1 LPTSRQHNR
10 KPLQAWGIDVKERRI
25 EVAIIGSG
33 SAGLYALGQ
42 VRPSGK
48 SFVLV
53 NGGELGTTCARVGCM
68 PSKAVIQVAGDF
80 YRRHVFNRYGIEG
93 HEDMSLTIPE
103 AMEYVQ
109 DLRDIFVERVL
120 ANSTDKLPEGNFI
133 NGYAR
138 FVEQDLLEID
148 TGERIRADS
157 IIIAT
162 GSRPLVPRAWESFR
176 DRIITTDEFF
186 ELENL
191 PQSVAVVGLGVIGLE
206 IGQSLRRMGIEVT
219 GVDQLMTIGG
229 LSDPE
234 VAAAAIEV
242 IGKEMPLW
250 LGHAA
255 AVTEAGN
262 GMLRVQAGERAVEV
276 ERVFASIGRT
286 PNLDKLGLEN
296 IDLELDARGIPV
308 FDPGTMR
315 IGDTRIYIA
324 GDVTGARPLLHEAG
338 DEGRIAGHNA
348 VAAEPLA
355 FRRKTPLSITFC
367 DPNIVLVG
375 TRFADLDPAGTAI
388 GQVQMGPVGRA
399 MIMAKNR
406 GMIRVYADK
415 ASGRLLGAEMA
426 CPKGENL
433 GHLLAW
439 CIQQEMTVGEI
450 LQMPFY
456 HPVIE
461 EALQAALYDLYGKVD
476 AKNATP
482 ITELVPL

>member
-1 LPTSRQHNR
+1 
-10 KPLQAWGIDVKERRI
+10 VKERKVD
-25 EVAIIGSG
+25 VAIIGSG
-33 SAGLYALGQ
+33 SAGLYALGK

-48 SFVLV
+48 SFVLI

-68 PSKAVIQVAGDF
+68 PSKAVIQVAEDF
-80 YRRHVFNRYGIEG
+80 YRRNVFNRYGIEG
-93 HEDMSLTIPE
+93 HEDMNLTIPE

-120 ANSTDKLPEGNFI
+120 SNSTDRLPEENFI
-133 NGYAR
+133 EGYAR
-138 FVEQDLLEID
+138 FVDTNLLEID
-148 TGERIRADS
+148 TGELIRADS

-162 GSRPLVPRAWESFR
+162 GSRPMVPRAWESFR
-176 DRIITTDEFF
+176 DLIITTDEFF
-186 ELENL
+186 ELEDL
-191 PQSVAVVGLGVIGLE
+191 PTSIAVVGLGVIGME
-206 IGQSLRRMGIEVT
+206 IGQSLTRLGLEVT
-219 GVDQLMTIGG
+219 GIDQLATIGG

-234 VAAAAIEV
+234 VARAAIEV
-242 IGKEMPLW
+242 FGKEMPLW
-250 LGHAA
+250 LGHPAE
-255 AVTEAGN
+255 VTEAGN
-262 GMLRVQAGERAVEV
+262 GMLRVQAGEQVVEV
-276 ERVFASIGRT
+276 ERVFASMGRT
-286 PNLDKLGLEN
+286 PNLDKLGLAD
-296 IDLELDARGIPV
+296 IGLELDARGIPV

-324 GDVTGARPLLHEAG
+324 GDVTGERPLLHEAG

-348 VAAEPLA
+348 ISAEPTA

-367 DPNIVLVG
+367 DPNIVVVG
-375 TRFADLDPAGTAI
+375 ARFADLDPASTET
-388 GQVQMGPVGRA
+388 GQIQMGPVGRA

-406 GMIRVYADK
+406 GLIRVYADK
-415 ASGRLLGAEMA
+415 TSGRLLGAEMA

-439 CIQQEMTVGEI
+439 CIQQEMTVGEV

-461 EALQAALYDLYGKVD
+461 EALQAALYDLYGAVD

-482 ITELVPL
+482 ITELPPL

>member
-1 LPTSRQHNR
+1 
-10 KPLQAWGIDVKERRI
+10 VKERKVD
-25 EVAIIGSG
+25 VAIIGSG
-33 SAGLYALGQ
+33 SAGLYALGK

-48 SFVLV
+48 SFVLI

-68 PSKAVIQVAGDF
+68 PSKAVIQVAEDF
-80 YRRHVFNRYGIEG
+80 YRRNVFNRYGIEG
-93 HEDMSLTIPE
+93 HEDMNLTIPE

-120 ANSTDKLPEGNFI
+120 SNSTDKLPEENFI
-133 NGYAR
+133 EGYAR
-138 FVEQDLLEID
+138 FVETDLLEIN
-148 TGERIRADS
+148 TGELIRANS

-162 GSRPLVPRAWESFR
+162 GSRPLVPRDWEPFR

-186 ELENL
+186 ELEDL
-191 PQSVAVVGLGVIGLE
+191 PQSIAVVGLGVIGLE
-206 IGQSLRRMGIEVT
+206 IGQSLTRMGLKVT
-219 GVDQLMTIGG
+219 GIDQLATIGG

-234 VAAAAIEV
+234 VARTAIEV
-242 IGKEMPLW
+242 FGKEMPLW

-255 AVTEAGN
+255 EVTEAEN
-262 GMLRVQAGERAVEV
+262 GMLRVQAGEQVVEV
-276 ERVFASIGRT
+276 ERVFASMGRI
-286 PNLDKLGLEN
+286 PNLDKLGLAD
-296 IDLELDARGIPV
+296 IGIELDARGIPV

-315 IGDTRIYIA
+315 IGNTRIFIA
-324 GDVTGARPLLHEAG
+324 GDATGERPLLHEAG
-338 DEGRIAGHNA
+338 DEGRIAGYNA
-348 VAAEPLA
+348 ISDESTA
-355 FRRKTPLSITFC
+355 FRRKTQLSITFC
-367 DPNIVLVG
+367 DPNIVVVG
-375 TRFADLDPAGTAI
+375 TRFADLDPVTTAT
-388 GQVQMGPVGRA
+388 GQIQMGPVGRA
-399 MIMAKNR
+399 MIMGKNR
-406 GMIRVYADK
+406 GLIRVYADK

-439 CIQQEMTVGEI
+439 CIQQEMTVGET

-461 EALQAALYDLYGKVD
+461 EALQAALYDLYAGIE

>member
-1 LPTSRQHNR
+1 M
-10 KPLQAWGIDVKERRI
+10 KERKFD
-25 EVAIIGSG
+25 VAIIGSG
-33 SAGLYALGQ
+33 SAGLYALGK

-48 SFVLV
+48 SFVLI

-68 PSKAVIQVAGDF
+68 PSKAVIQVAEDY
-80 YRRHVFNRYGIEG
+80 YRRNVFNRYGIEG

-120 ANSTDKLPEGNFI
+120 SRSTDKLPEENFI
-133 NGYAR
+133 QGYAR
-138 FVEQDLLEID
+138 FVETDLVEID
-148 TGERIRADS
+148 TGERIRAEHF
-157 IIIAT
+157 IIAT
-162 GSRPLVPRAWESFR
+162 GSRPVIPRAWESFR

-186 ELENL
+186 ELEDL
-191 PQSVAVVGLGVIGLE
+191 PQSVAVIGLGVIGLE
-206 IGQSLRRMGIEVT
+206 IGQSLRRMGLEVT
-219 GVDQLMTIGG
+219 GIDQLQTIGG

-234 VAAAAIEV
+234 TAKTAIEV
-242 IGKEMPLW
+242 IGKEIPLW

-255 AVTEAGN
+255 EVTEASN
-262 GMLRVQAGERAVEV
+262 GMLRVQAGEQLVEV
-276 ERVFASIGRT
+276 ERVFASMGRS
-286 PNLDKLGLEN
+286 PNLDKLGLAN
-296 IDLELDARGIPV
+296 IGVELDARGIPV

-315 IGDTRIYIA
+315 IGDTPIYIA
-324 GDVTGARPLLHEAG
+324 GDVTGERPLLHEAG

-348 VAAEPLA
+348 ISAEPMA
-355 FRRKTPLSITFC
+355 FRRKTLLSITFC
-367 DPNIVLVG
+367 DPNIVVVG
-375 TRFADLDPAGTAI
+375 ARFADLDPGSTTI
-388 GQVQMGPVGRA
+388 GQIQMGPVGRA

-406 GMIRVYADK
+406 GIIRVYADK
-415 ASGRLLGAEMA
+415 ASGSLLGAEMA

-439 CIQQEMTVGEI
+439 CIQQEMTVGEV

-461 EALQAALYDLYGKVD
+461 EALQAALYDLYDKVD

>member
-1 LPTSRQHNR
+1 M
-10 KPLQAWGIDVKERRI
+10 KERKVD
-25 EVAIIGSG
+25 VAIIGSG
-33 SAGLYALGQ
+33 SAGLYALGK

-48 SFVLV
+48 SFVLI

-68 PSKAVIQVAGDF
+68 PSKAVIQVAEDF
-80 YRRHVFNRYGIEG
+80 HRRNVFNRYGIEG
-93 HEDMSLTIPE
+93 HEDMNLTIPE

-120 ANSTDKLPEGNFI
+120 SNSTDKLPEENFI
-133 NGYAR
+133 EGYAR
-138 FVEQDLLEID
+138 FIDTDLLEID
-148 TGERIRADS
+148 NGELIRAES

-186 ELENL
+186 ELEDL
-191 PQSVAVVGLGVIGLE
+191 PKSIAVVGLGVIGLE
-206 IGQSLRRMGIEVT
+206 IGQSLRRLGLEVT
-219 GVDQLMTIGG
+219 GIDQLATIGG

-234 VAAAAIEV
+234 VARTAIEV
-242 IGKEMPLW
+242 FGKEMPLW

-255 AVTEAGN
+255 GVTEAGN
-262 GMLRVQAGERAVEV
+262 GMLRVQAGERVVEV
-276 ERVFASIGRT
+276 ERVFASMGRT
-286 PNLDKLGLEN
+286 PNLDKLGLAD
-296 IDLELDARGIPV
+296 IGLELDARGIPV

-324 GDVTGARPLLHEAG
+324 GDVTGERPLLHEAG

-348 VAAEPLA
+348 ISGEPTA

-367 DPNIVLVG
+367 DPNIAVVG
-375 TRFADLDPAGTAI
+375 ARFADLDPATTAI
-388 GQVQMGPVGRA
+388 GQIVMGPVGRA

-406 GMIRVYADK
+406 GLIRVYADK
-415 ASGRLLGAEMA
+415 AGGRLLGAEMA

-439 CIQQEMTVGEI
+439 CIQKEMTVGEV

-482 ITELVPL
+482 ITELAPL

>member
-1 LPTSRQHNR
+1 
-10 KPLQAWGIDVKERRI
+10 VKERKVD
-25 EVAIIGSG
+25 VAIIGSG
-33 SAGLYALGQ
+33 SAGLYALGK

-48 SFVLV
+48 SFVLI

-68 PSKAVIQVAGDF
+68 PSKAVIQVAEDF
-80 YRRHVFNRYGIEG
+80 HRRNVFNRYGIEG
-93 HEDMSLTIPE
+93 HEDMNLTIPE

-120 ANSTDKLPEGNFI
+120 SNSTDKLPEENFI
-133 NGYAR
+133 EGYAR
-138 FVEQDLLEID
+138 FVETDLLEID
-148 TGERIRADS
+148 NGELIRAES

-186 ELENL
+186 ELEDL
-191 PQSVAVVGLGVIGLE
+191 PKSIAVVGLGVIGLE
-206 IGQSLRRMGIEVT
+206 IGQSLRRMGLEVT
-219 GVDQLMTIGG
+219 GIDQLATIGG

-234 VAAAAIEV
+234 VARAAIEV
-242 IGKEMPLW
+242 FGKEMPLW

-255 AVTEAGN
+255 QVTEAGN
-262 GMLRVQAGERAVEV
+262 GMLRVQAGDQEVEV
-276 ERVFASIGRT
+276 ERVFASMGRT
-286 PNLDKLGLEN
+286 PNLDKLGLAE
-296 IDLELDARGIPV
+296 IGLDIDARGIPV
-308 FDPGTMR
+308 FDPATMR

-324 GDVTGARPLLHEAG
+324 GDVTGERPLLHEAG

-348 VAAEPLA
+348 ISAEPTA

-367 DPNIVLVG
+367 DPNIVVVG
-375 TRFADLDPAGTAI
+375 CRFADLDPASTAT
-388 GQVQMGPVGRA
+388 GQIQMGPVGRA
-399 MIMAKNR
+399 MIMGKNR
-406 GMIRVYADK
+406 GLIRVYADK

-439 CIQQEMTVGEI
+439 CIQKEMTVGEI

-461 EALQAALYDLYGKVD
+461 EALQAALYDLYGRVD
-476 AKNATP
+476 AKNVTP
-482 ITELVPL
+482 ITELALL

>member
-1 LPTSRQHNR
+1 
-10 KPLQAWGIDVKERRI
+10 
-25 EVAIIGSG
+25 
-33 SAGLYALGQ
+33 
-42 VRPSGK
+42 
-48 SFVLV
+48 
-53 NGGELGTTCARVGCM
+53 M
-68 PSKAVIQVAGDF
+68 PSKAVIQVAEDF
-80 YRRHVFNRYGIEG
+80 YRRNVFNRYGIEG
-93 HEDMSLTIPE
+93 HEDMNLTIPE

-120 ANSTDKLPEGNFI
+120 SNSTDKLPEENFI
-133 NGYAR
+133 EGYAR
-138 FVEQDLLEID
+138 FVDTDLLEID
-148 TGERIRADS
+148 TGELIRAGN

-186 ELENL
+186 ELEDL
-191 PQSVAVVGLGVIGLE
+191 PASIAVVGLGVIGLE
-206 IGQSLRRMGIEVT
+206 IGQSLRRLGLEVT
-219 GVDQLMTIGG
+219 GIDQLETIGG

-234 VAAAAIEV
+234 VARTAIEV
-242 IGKEMPLW
+242 FGKEMPLW

-255 AVTEAGN
+255 QVSETDN
-262 GMLRVQAGERAVEV
+262 GMLRVQAGERVVEV
-276 ERVFASIGRT
+276 ERVFASMGRT
-286 PNLDKLGLEN
+286 PNLDKLGLGN
-296 IDLELDARGIPV
+296 IGLELDARGIPV

-315 IGDTRIYIA
+315 IGATRIYIA
-324 GDVTGARPLLHEAG
+324 GDVTGERPLLHEAG

-348 VAAEPLA
+348 ISAEPTA

-367 DPNIVLVG
+367 DPNIVVVG
-375 TRFADLDPAGTAI
+375 ARFADLDPASTAT
-388 GQVQMGPVGRA
+388 GQIQMGPVGRA

-406 GMIRVYADK
+406 GLIRVYADK
-415 ASGRLLGAEMA
+415 GTGRLLGAEMA

-482 ITELVPL
+482 ITELVPR

>member
-1 LPTSRQHNR
+1 
-10 KPLQAWGIDVKERRI
+10 
-25 EVAIIGSG
+25 
-33 SAGLYALGQ
+33 
-42 VRPSGK
+42 
-48 SFVLV
+48 VL
-53 NGGELGTTCARVGCM
+53 
-68 PSKAVIQVAGDF
+68 S
-80 YRRHVFNRYGIEG
+80 
-93 HEDMSLTIPE
+93 
-103 AMEYVQ
+103 
-109 DLRDIFVERVL
+109 
-120 ANSTDKLPEGNFI
+120 NSTDKLPEENFI
-133 NGYAR
+133 EGYAR
-138 FVEQDLLEID
+138 FVDTDLLEID
-148 TGERIRADS
+148 TGELIRAGN

-186 ELENL
+186 ELEDL
-191 PQSVAVVGLGVIGLE
+191 PASIAVVGLGVIGLE
-206 IGQSLRRMGIEVT
+206 IGQSLRRLGLEVT
-219 GVDQLMTIGG
+219 GIDQLETIGG

-234 VAAAAIEV
+234 VARTAIEV
-242 IGKEMPLW
+242 FGKEMPLW

-255 AVTEAGN
+255 QVSETDN
-262 GMLRVQAGERAVEV
+262 GMLRVQAGERVVEV
-276 ERVFASIGRT
+276 ERVFASMGRT
-286 PNLDKLGLEN
+286 PNLDKLGLAD
-296 IDLELDARGIPV
+296 IGLELDARGIPV

-324 GDVTGARPLLHEAG
+324 GDVTGERPLLHEAG

-348 VAAEPLA
+348 ISAEPTA

-367 DPNIVLVG
+367 DPNIVVVG
-375 TRFADLDPAGTAI
+375 ARFADLDPASTAT
-388 GQVQMGPVGRA
+388 GQIQMGPVGRA

-406 GMIRVYADK
+406 GLIRVYADK
-415 ASGRLLGAEMA
+415 GTGRLLGAEMA

-482 ITELVPL
+482 ITELVPR